1 MISNIGYNFSSIFI
15 VTFLSTCKICT
26 ETSII
31 TASISFDVADIVS
44 SQLKNKIKI
53 FLFLIF
59 RRKKISATDRV
70 VIFFKTISNLLS
82 YTMSYTSI
90 LQSLCPKFQI
100 CPKSYTKTLCTYT
113 HTHIYIF
120 ITWQKCNWLCNL
132 L

>member
-53 FLFLIF
+53 FFFSFSEKKRIF
-59 RRKKISATDRV
+59 YPTPCHIQAFCNRCV
-70 VIFFKTISNLLS
+70 LNL
-82 YTMSYTSI
+82 
-90 LQSLCPKFQI
+90 KFAPNPTQK
-100 CPKSYTKTLCTYT
+100 PFAHTRT

>member
-53 FLFLIF
+53 FFFFIF
-59 RRKKISATDRV
+59 RKKKN
-70 VIFFKTISNLLS
+70 FLS

-90 LQSLCPKFQI
+90 LQSLCPKFEI

-113 HTHIYIF
+113 HAHTYIYFYNLAEMQLALQFAIDYYLFIF
-120 ITWQKCNWLCNL
+120 FFLQN
-132 L
+132 

>member
-53 FLFLIF
+53 FFF
-59 RRKKISATDRV
+59 HFKKKKE
-70 VIFFKTISNLLS
+70 FFILHH
-82 YTMSYTSI
+82 SYTSI
-90 LQSLCPKFQI
+90 LQSLCPKFEI

-113 HTHIYIF
+113 HAHTYIYF
-120 ITWQKCNWLCNL
+120 YNL
-132 L
+132 AEMQLALQFAIDYYLYI

>member
-53 FLFLIF
+53 FLFHF
-59 RRKKISATDRV
+59 QKKKN
-70 VIFFKTISNLLS
+70 FLS
-82 YTMSYTSI
+82 YTI
-90 LQSLCPKFQI
+90 HIQAFCNRCVLNLKFAPNPTQKPLHI
-100 CPKSYTKTLCTYT
+100 RAHTY
-113 HTHIYIF
+113 IYIY
-120 ITWQKCNWLCNL
+120 NL
-132 L
+132 AEMQLALQFAIDYYLYIFFFLQN

>member
-53 FLFLIF
+53 FLFHF
-59 RRKKISATDRV
+59 HFQKKKN
-70 VIFFKTISNLLS
+70 FLS
-82 YTMSYTSI
+82 YTI
-90 LQSLCPKFQI
+90 HIQAFCNRCVLNLKFAPNPTQK
-100 CPKSYTKTLCTYT
+100 PFAHTRT

>member
-1 MISNIGYNFSSIFI
+1 MKKKKFNDLFLKKLPIDYILTKMISNIGYNFSSIFI

-53 FLFLIF
+53 F
-59 RRKKISATDRV
+59 
-70 VIFFKTISNLLS
+70 FFSFS

-90 LQSLCPKFQI
+90 LQSLCPKFEI

>member
-53 FLFLIF
+53 FFFFIF
-59 RRKKISATDRV
+59 RKKR
-70 VIFFKTISNLLS
+70 IFYPTPC
-82 YTMSYTSI
+82 MSYTSI
-90 LQSLCPKFQI
+90 LQSLCPKFEI

-113 HTHIYIF
+113 HAHTYIYF
-120 ITWQKCNWLCNL
+120 YNL
-132 L
+132 AEMQLALQFAIDYYLYI